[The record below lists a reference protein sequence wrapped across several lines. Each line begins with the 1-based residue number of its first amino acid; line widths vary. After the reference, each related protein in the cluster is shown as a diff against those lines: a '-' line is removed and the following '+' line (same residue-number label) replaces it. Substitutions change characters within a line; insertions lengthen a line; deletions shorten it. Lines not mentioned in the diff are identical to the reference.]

1 MAKVAEHVKKKH
13 NVEVTTGTIAA
24 IVPHIVHFKR

>member
-1 MAKVAEHVKKKH
+1 MAKVAEHVRKKH

-24 IVPHIVHFKR
+24 FIKGKVRQG